1 MSNDPTL
8 ATPAEIW
15 WADLGQG
22 MSGEPSGYRPV
33 VILSPELRETRVMP
47 CVTVIPMTRSRRTYR
62 YRLPIEPG
70 PSHQL
75 TETTYAQVELVRTIS
90 KNRLLFQG
98 GHVTGDDW
106 RSIRELLREY
116 LRIDT

>member
-1 MSNDPTL
+1 MNNDPTL
-8 ATPAEIW
+8 PTPAEIW

-22 MSGEPSGYRPV
+22 LPGEPSGYRPV

-62 YRLPIEPG
+62 YRMPIEPG
-70 PSHQL
+70 PSHRL
-75 TETTYAQVELVRTIS
+75 SATTYAQVELVRTIS
-90 KNRLLFQG
+90 KDRLIFHG
-98 GHVTGDDW
+98 GHVTADDW
-106 RSIRELLREY
+106 RTLRDLLREY